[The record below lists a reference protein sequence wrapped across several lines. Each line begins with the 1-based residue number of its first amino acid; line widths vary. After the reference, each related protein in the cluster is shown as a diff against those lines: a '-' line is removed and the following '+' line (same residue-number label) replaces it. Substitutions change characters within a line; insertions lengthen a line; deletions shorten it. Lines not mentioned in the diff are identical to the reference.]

1 VVALVALVL
10 GLVAAA
16 AVVLREP
23 PLSQDPTVA
32 AAQRFLRTYVD
43 RDGRVVRHDQGG
55 DTVSEGQAYA
65 LHLAVASGE
74 ERTFRRVWRWTA
86 QHLQRPDGLLSW
98 HWADGAVADPQPA
111 ADADIDAAH
120 ALLLGAERF
129 DDPALRDEALR
140 IAAAV
145 ADLETV
151 VAGDRRLLLAGPWA
165 APTRTLNPSYLDPG
179 VFAAL
184 GAATGDPTWAELTAS
199 TWLVLDD
206 LLDGVALPAD
216 WAVADPSTGTVTPAS
231 PPGDPGGPARWSLD
245 AARLPIR
252 LAATCTPE
260 AQRAAARLWPVFAD
274 RNPQDI
280 ALAHDLGGEPVT
292 GDRHPVT
299 VLAAAAAAAAAG
311 DPDRAQTLLANA
323 ESLQGDQPTYY
334 GAAWLALTRVAL
346 TACP

>member
-1 VVALVALVL
+1 VALVV
-10 GLVAAA
+10 GLVAGA

-23 PLSQDPTVA
+23 PLSDDPAVA
-32 AAQRFLRTYVD
+32 SAQRFLRTYVD
-43 RDGRVVRHDQGG
+43 RGGRVVRHDQGG

-65 LHLAVASGE
+65 LRLAVASGD

-111 ADADIDAAH
+111 ADADIDTAY
-120 ALLLGAERF
+120 ALLLGAQRF

-184 GAATGDPTWAELTAS
+184 GAASGDPVWAELTAS
-199 TWLVLDD
+199 TWPVLDD
-206 LLDGVALPAD
+206 LLDGVALPSD
-216 WAVADPSTGTVTPAS
+216 WAVADPSTGAVTPAA
-231 PPGDPGGPARWSLD
+231 PPGDPGAPARWSLD

-252 LAATCTPE
+252 LAGTCTPE
-260 AQRAAARLWPVFAD
+260 AQAAAARHWTPFAD

-280 ALAHDLGGEPVT
+280 VLAHDLGGAPVT
-292 GDRHPVT
+292 RDRHPVT
-299 VLAAAAAAAAAG
+299 VLAAASAAAAAG
-311 DPDRAQTLLANA
+311 EPERADALLATA
-323 ESLQGDQPTYY
+323 ASLEADQPTYY
-334 GAAWLALTRVAL
+334 GAAWLALTHAAL